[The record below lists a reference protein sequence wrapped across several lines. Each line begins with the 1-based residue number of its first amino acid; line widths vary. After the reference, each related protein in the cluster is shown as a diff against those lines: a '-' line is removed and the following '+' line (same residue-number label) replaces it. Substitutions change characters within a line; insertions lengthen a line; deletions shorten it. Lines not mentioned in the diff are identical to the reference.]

1 MVDSLRREAWP
12 RSLRHFRRIHEAM
25 RVRLRQE
32 LHGEPTAEDMA
43 AALHVTVKRF
53 EHIEERIRSCEG
65 VSVVAKDEAGAPEWM
80 RRTQTSDNPLGS
92 LLEGESRRVLL
103 RHMAKLPM
111 REAWI
116 VERYYFDEIVMS
128 EIGPELGVNESR
140 VSQLHARALRRLREM
155 LTGAKK
161 GGVDG
166 ETVCSV

>member
-1 MVDSLRREAWP
+1 MVDYLRRLSWP
-12 RSLRHFRRIHEAM
+12 RNIRKARRKHDA
-25 RVRLRQE
+25 VRMQLRQE
-32 LHGEPTAEDMA
+32 LHGEPSVEQIAKRLNLSVETFERIEARIRRCEALAPDAEDDVA
-43 AALHVTVKRF
+43 APDWLR
-53 EHIEERIRSCEG
+53 RDN
-65 VSVVAKDEAGAPEWM
+65 SVD
-80 RRTQTSDNPLGS
+80 PLKAA
-92 LLEGESRRVLL
+92 LEGESRRLLL